1 MRILTR
7 RALQLVLVAGL
18 AAPSLASAD
27 PIQIT
32 SGFVRVG
39 GIDPR
44 AQFAFEG
51 EDFSLAGFA
60 QAFNSTMSLCFPC
73 APGTTMDLGGAFNG
87 PDALGS
93 GVVDGVVYPQ
103 LFFNGMTGTFS
114 SPSFQ
119 LSGDQALTVVRD
131 FTFTGTITGYLL
143 NPFVYGF
150 TEPAFT
156 KTLTGAGIA
165 RGEFSVNADRPP
177 LFFARSLTY
186 EFADTAPVPEP
197 TTLLLVGTG
206 AAIAAFRRRRSTRQG
221 AAPTGAAAGE

>member
-1 MRILTR
+1 MRIFSR
-7 RALQLVLVAGL
+7 RALQLVLLVAL
-18 AAPSLASAD
+18 AAPSLVSAD

-51 EDFSLAGFA
+51 EGFSVAGFA

-73 APGTTMDLGGAFNG
+73 APGTTLDLGGAFHG

-93 GVVDGVVYPQ
+93 GVVDGIAYPT

-114 SPSFQ
+114 SSPSFQ
-119 LSGDQALTVVRD
+119 VSGDQALTVIRN
-131 FTFTGTITGYLL
+131 FTFTGEISGYLI
-143 NPFVYGF
+143 NPFVHGF
-150 TEPAFT
+150 TEPVFT
-156 KTLTGAGIA
+156 KSLMGQGIV
-165 RGEFSVNADRPP
+165 RGEFLVNADRPP
-177 LFFARSLTY
+177 LFFATSLNY

-206 AAIAAFRRRRSTRQG
+206 AALAASRR
-221 AAPTGAAAGE
+221 